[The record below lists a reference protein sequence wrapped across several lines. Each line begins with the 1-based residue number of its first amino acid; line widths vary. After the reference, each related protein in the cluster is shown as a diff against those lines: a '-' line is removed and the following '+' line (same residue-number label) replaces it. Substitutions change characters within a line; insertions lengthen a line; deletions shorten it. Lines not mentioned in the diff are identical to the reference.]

1 MWKPAWSRTISPPL
15 AGCCY
20 CEAVTSSV
28 QLQCTIDKWDLGY
41 IPPYP
46 CSPPGTAMLCG
57 WLHATA
63 AVRSSPP
70 GKRMFT
76 YSFAPSC
83 FKFHRRCL
91 NGSITRRKE
100 SPKQYL
106 WYNSGVAVCACVSL
120 CMHDCMPLHG
130 VYVCF
135 LKWSIYHWNVWLMED
150 PIIDDNMLHPSTLG
164 EDIG

>member
-1 MWKPAWSRTISPPL
+1 MRNYNLEARVWTVAGSHTMSPLL

-20 CEAVTSSV
+20 CEAVTLSF
-28 QLQCTIDKWDLGY
+28 QLKYTIDKWDLGY
-41 IPPYP
+41 IAPYP

-70 GKRMFT
+70 GKCMFT

-83 FKFHRRCL
+83 FKFHRQCL
-91 NGSITRRKE
+91 NGSIARRKE

-106 WYNSGVAVCACVSL
+106 WYNTGVWIYASL
-120 CMHDCMPLHG
+120 CMHDCISLWCVC
-130 VYVCF
+130 VYVF
-135 LKWSIYHWNVWLMED
+135 SKVKYLSLKWVVDVRPNYWWQ
-150 PIIDDNMLHPSTLG
+150 
-164 EDIG
+164 